1 MKVEH
6 VPLEWVTRTWEGVKD
21 YIASAVEFG
30 KGDYTIDQIRG
41 YVSQGHWDMLI
52 AVDGGVIHGV
62 ATMHVYN
69 RPNDRVALVTTAG
82 GKMISNEDTFS
93 QVKSYAASRGA
104 TVIECAARDSASRLF
119 KRLGFEEKYRI
130 LGVKL

>member
-82 GKMISNEDTFS
+82 GKMISNEGTFS

>member
-1 MKVEH
+1 MKVEY
-6 VPLEWVTRTWEGVKD
+6 VPLEWVTRTWDGVKD

-30 KGDYTIDQIRG
+30 KGEYTLDQIRG

-52 AVDGGVIHGV
+52 AIDGGVIQGA
-62 ATMHVYN
+62 ATVHVYN
-69 RPNDRVALVTTAG
+69 RPNERVALVTFAG

-93 QVKSYAASRGA
+93 QVKDYAASKGA
-104 TVIECAARDSASRLF
+104 TVIECAARDSATRLF
-119 KRLGFEEKYRI
+119 KQLGFEEKYRI

>member
-41 YVSQGHWDMLI
+41 YASQGHWDMLI

>member
-52 AVDGGVIHGV
+52 AIDGGVIQGV
-62 ATMHVYN
+62 ATVHVYN

>member
-1 MKVEH
+1 MKVEY

-21 YIASAVEFG
+21 YIATAVEFG
-30 KGDYTIDQIRG
+30 KGDYTIDQIRA

-52 AVDGGVIHGV
+52 AIDGGVIQGV
-62 ATMHVYN
+62 ATVHVYN

-82 GKMISNEDTFS
+82 GRMISNEETFS
-93 QVKSYAASRGA
+93 QVKDYAASKGA

-130 LGVKL
+130 LGVRL

>member
-1 MKVEH
+1 MKVEY
-6 VPLEWVTRTWEGVKD
+6 VPLEWVARTWDGVKG

-30 KGDYTIDQIRG
+30 KGEYTIDQIRA
-41 YVSQGHWDMLI
+41 YVSQGYWDMLI
-52 AVDGGVIHGV
+52 AIDGGVIQGA
-62 ATMHVYN
+62 ATVHVYN
-69 RPNDRVALVTTAG
+69 RPNERVALVTFAG

-93 QVKSYAASRGA
+93 QVKDYAASKGA
-104 TVIECAARDSASRLF
+104 TVIECAARDSATRLF

>member
-21 YIASAVEFG
+21 FISSAVEFG

>member
-1 MKVEH
+1 MKVEY
-6 VPLEWVTRTWEGVKD
+6 VPLEWVARTWDGVKD

-30 KGDYTIDQIRG
+30 KGEYTIDQIRA

-52 AVDGGVIHGV
+52 AIDGGVIQGA
-62 ATMHVYN
+62 ATVHVYN
-69 RPNDRVALVTTAG
+69 RPNERVALVTFAG

-93 QVKSYAASRGA
+93 QVKDYAASKGA
-104 TVIECAARDSASRLF
+104 TVIECAARDSATRLF